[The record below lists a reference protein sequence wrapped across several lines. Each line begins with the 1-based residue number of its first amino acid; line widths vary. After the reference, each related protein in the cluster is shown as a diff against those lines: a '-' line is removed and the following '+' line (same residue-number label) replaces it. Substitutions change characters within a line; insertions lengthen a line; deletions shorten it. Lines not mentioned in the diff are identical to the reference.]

1 MTTSPTTSRTGS
13 TSTTTTSSAR
23 TTPPTGGGLV
33 RDDERATG
41 QSLWLVVAGR
51 EMLVKLTDKNF
62 IISTAVTL
70 AFLAGSLGL
79 QALIGG
85 GSNKIT
91 IAVAGPQSRQVIEQ
105 VGRNAEQRDQPMQL
119 TITDS
124 PDAAA
129 VTAAVRGKSAEV
141 GLVHDGDAWRLVG
154 LSTPATGLT
163 ASVREAVQQ
172 QVLGANAAAAGTTVD
187 VLTRGS
193 TVDVAALDPNDDPGL
208 RYAVG
213 FVFAFLF
220 YLASLLFGMTIA
232 SSVVEEKQ
240 SRVVEILVTAIP
252 LRQLLLGKVAGN
264 TLLALAQ
271 MVVFVGVGLI
281 GLSFSSYS
289 SFLPA
294 IASASGWFLIFFVA
308 GFVALACLWA
318 VAGSLAT
325 RNEDLQSTTP
335 ALTTILVVAMMVGLV
350 GEGAVR
356 TVGSYIPVISTV
368 AMPMRL
374 FTGDAAWWEPV
385 VSLLITL
392 VFAAFAVVVGERLY
406 ARSVLQTQRR
416 MTIRE
421 AMRAGD

>member
-1 MTTSPTTSRTGS
+1 MTTSPTTSCTGS
-13 TSTTTTSSAR
+13 TPPSP
-23 TTPPTGGGLV
+23 TTPITGGGLV

-51 EMLVKLTDKNF
+51 EMIVKLTDKNF
-62 IISTAVTL
+62 LISTAVTI

-85 GSNKIT
+85 GSGKVT
-91 IAVAGPQSRQVIEQ
+91 IAATGPQSHQVLEQ
-105 VGRNAEQRDQPMQL
+105 MDRNAGQRDQRVQL
-119 TITDS
+119 TITDA

-129 VTAAVRGKSAEV
+129 VTRAVNDKSAEV
-141 GLVHDGDAWRLVG
+141 GLIHEGDAWRLVG
-154 LSTPATGLT
+154 LSTPEAGLT

-187 VLTRGS
+187 IVTRGS
-193 TVDVAALDPNDDPGL
+193 TVDVAALDPNDNPAL
-208 RYAVG
+208 RYVVG

-264 TLLALAQ
+264 TLLAFAQ
-271 MVVFVGVGLI
+271 MVIFVGVGLI

-294 IASASGWFLIFFVA
+294 IAAASGWFLVFFVA

-335 ALTTILVVAMMVGLV
+335 ALTTILIVAMMVGLV
-350 GEGAVR
+350 GEGTVR
-356 TVGSYIPVISTV
+356 TVGSYLPVVSTV

-374 FTGDAAWWEPV
+374 FTGEAAWWEPI
-385 VSLLITL
+385 VSLVITL
-392 VFAAFAVVVGERLY
+392 AFAAVAVVVGERLY

-421 AMRAGD
+421 AMRAAD